1 VKIVCIKRGI
11 LVSHFVNIWVV
22 HSIHE
27 SNRGRLVRVIDGELH
42 PDFPHAALVGCCIS
56 IRDLMVRIS
65 SALRWKREA
74 ARETRRGQASQH
86 RAGEGSR
93 ARTVFGSMELDIE
106 LGHVVLD
113 RLDFV
118 VAHHSEGW
126 KIGI

>member
-1 VKIVCIKRGI
+1 MRC
-11 LVSHFVNIWVV
+11 
-22 HSIHE
+22 
-27 SNRGRLVRVIDGELH
+27 VRNE
-42 PDFPHAALVGCCIS
+42 
-56 IRDLMVRIS
+56 RQQ
-65 SALRWKREA
+65 E
-74 ARETRRGQASQH
+74 RRGQASQH